1 LKMESNTKILLGVV
15 LAILVLV
22 VLLQTWQLSALNS
35 IVAGASSTN
44 AASNVAVQQ
53 ITSGGMVGGC

>member
-1 LKMESNTKILLGVV
+1 